1 MIASTTVLRERHR
14 RGCHSQQNSNLHHQ
28 ESANWPHQLYTQ
40 QKISSG
46 VQREEES
53 LSREAIAARIM
64 VHVKNQLGTSAA
76 LYLPPEIGSASCRE
90 RVQINTATPCAI

>member
-76 LYLPPEIGSASCRE
+76 LYLPPAPNPLCQPMSNRGHSG
-90 RVQINTATPCAI
+90 